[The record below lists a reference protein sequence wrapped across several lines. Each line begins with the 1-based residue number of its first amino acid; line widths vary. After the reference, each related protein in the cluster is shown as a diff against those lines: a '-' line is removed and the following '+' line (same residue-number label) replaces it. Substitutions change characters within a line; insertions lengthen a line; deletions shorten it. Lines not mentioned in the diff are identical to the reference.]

1 MLLGQ
6 ELFSYKC

>member
-6 ELFSYKC
+6 RDRA